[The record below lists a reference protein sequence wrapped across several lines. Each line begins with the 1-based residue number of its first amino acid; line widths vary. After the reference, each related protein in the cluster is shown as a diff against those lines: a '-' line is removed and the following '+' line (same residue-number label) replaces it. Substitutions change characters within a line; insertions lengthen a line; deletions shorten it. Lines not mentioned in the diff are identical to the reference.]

1 MNAALLRFGAGAF
14 FDVWQF
20 AFVTTAEGI
29 ELLKK
34 FRTGGVSRDD
44 VLHAFQAAP
53 IADLGF
59 ACVDTHRALRKGF
72 PEVIFG
78 AGKTPEQV
86 VKIAAKLLEREQRIL
101 ITRVSD
107 EHAQQLRKK
116 FRQSIHH
123 AAARCVTIERKPQVK
138 RLGTIAIVSA
148 GTSDLPVA
156 EEAAVTADIMGNRV
170 ERIADVGVSGLHRIF
185 ARLEQIQRANV
196 CIVVAGMEGALPS
209 VVAGLI
215 SKPVIAVPT
224 SVGYGASFGGL
235 AALLGML
242 NSCGSGVTV
251 VNIDNGFGA
260 GYAASQINALACDT
274 SEA

>member
-1 MNAALLRFGAGAF
+1 
-14 FDVWQF
+14 
-20 AFVTTAEGI
+20 VTTTEAI
-29 ELLKK
+29 KLLEQ
-34 FRTGGVSRDD
+34 FRAGGVSRDK

-53 IADLGF
+53 VADLGF
-59 ACVDTHRALRKGF
+59 AHVDTHRALRKGF

-86 VKIAAKLLEREQRIL
+86 LKIAAKLLEHEERIL
-101 ITRVSD
+101 ITRVTD
-107 EHAQQLRKK
+107 AHARAVRKK
-116 FRQSIHH
+116 YKRAVHH
-123 AAARCVTIERKPQVK
+123 EIARCITIEKKPMPK
-138 RLGTIAIVSA
+138 RTGHIAVVCA

-156 EEAAVTADIMGNRV
+156 SEAAVTADIMGNKV
-170 ERIADVGVSGLHRIF
+170 ESIADVGVAGLHRLF
-185 ARLEQIQRANV
+185 GRLELVQSANV
-196 CIVVAGMEGALPS
+196 IIVVAGMEGALPS
-209 VVAGLI
+209 VVAGLV

-260 GYAASQINALACDT
+260 GYAASQINALVA
-274 SEA
+274 AA